1 MEKFK
6 NYGEVLY
13 DEPLKKY
20 TSFKTGGPANVLLIP
35 KTESDLIESIKI
47 CREKSLKYVVLGNC
61 TNVLVDDNGF
71 DGIVIM
77 LKNTLND
84 IKIEDNY
91 LTAQSGATLKQ
102 IANRACEK
110 SLTGLEFAHGIP
122 GSVGGGVIM
131 NAGAYDGEIKDVV
144 ESVRML
150 DDNLNIIE
158 LKNSEMNFGYRK
170 SIAQENNYIILS
182 AKFKLKEGS
191 SDEIVS
197 KMEELSKRR
206 AEKQPLE
213 LPSAGSTFRRPEGY
227 YAGKL
232 IDDSGL
238 RGFTHGGA
246 GISEKHC
253 GFVVNKN
260 NATSKEIKE
269 TIEIV
274 QKVVYDNFKVKLV
287 REVKY
292 I

>member
-20 TSFKTGGPANVLLIP
+20 TSFKTGGPAKVLLIP

-191 SDEIVS
+191 SEEIVS

>member
-20 TSFKTGGPANVLLIP
+20 TSFKTGGPAKVLLIP

-47 CREKSLKYVVLGNC
+47 CREESLKYVVLGNC